1 MKKKVLVADDEEYI
15 VSFVEDLLGDEYE
28 MSHAYNGN
36 EVLEKIKTSPPDV
49 IILDLMMPGLGGFE
63 ILRILQSD
71 PQTRA
76 LPVIISTAR
85 DFDHSTEALLKRE
98 PNVRSF
104 INKPIKPQLILDELK
119 NILG

>member
-63 ILRILQSD
+63 ILRILQAD

-85 DFDHSTEALLKRE
+85 DFDRSTEALLKRE